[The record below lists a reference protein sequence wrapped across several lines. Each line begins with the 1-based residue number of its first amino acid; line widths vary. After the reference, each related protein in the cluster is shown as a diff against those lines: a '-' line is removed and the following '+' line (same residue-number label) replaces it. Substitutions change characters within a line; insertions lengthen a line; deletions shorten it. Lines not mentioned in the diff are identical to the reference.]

1 MADAQT
7 DFEKKKLDPRSAY
20 QHPDEVLKDDALTRD
35 QKVEIL
41 KEWHYDAIRLQESAG
56 ENMTGGEP
64 DMLRA
69 VSKALL
75 ALDVSPVEEA
85 DPNAPKAKET
95 WSSALKTRL
104 RKVGDY
110 FAGRGQV

>member
-1 MADAQT
+1 MADQE
-7 DFEKKKLDPRSAY
+7 DFTKKKTDPRSIY
-20 QHPDEVLKDDALTRD
+20 QHPDEVLSDDTLTRE
-35 QKVEIL
+35 QKIEVL
-41 KEWHYDAIRLQESAG
+41 REWHYDAIRLQESAG

-75 ALDVSPVEEA
+75 TLDVSPAEEA
-85 DPNAPKAKET
+85 DPNAPKSRAT
-95 WSSALKTRL
+95 WTAVLRSNM

-110 FAGRGQV
+110 FAGRGRA